1 MNNTIK
7 NVVMFSTGFV
17 TGFVTSN
24 VINKIVKTHKDKKE
38 SK

>member
-7 NVVMFSTGFV
+7 TIVMFGAGAV
-17 TGFVTSN
+17 TGFVTSK

>member
-24 VINKIVKTHKDKKE
+24 VINKIVKTHKDKKG

>member
-7 NVVMFSTGFV
+7 NVVMFGTGFA
-17 TGFVTSN
+17 TGFATSN
-24 VINKIVKTHKDKKE
+24 IISKIVKAHKDKKE

>member
-7 NVVMFSTGFV
+7 NVVMFGTGFV
-17 TGFVTSN
+17 TGFVTSK
-24 VINKIVKTHKDKKE
+24 VINKIVKAHKDKKE

>member
-7 NVVMFSTGFV
+7 TVVVFGAGVV
-17 TGFVTSN
+17 TGFVTSK
-24 VINKIVKTHKDKKE
+24 VIDKIVKTHKDKKE

>member
-7 NVVMFSTGFV
+7 NIVMFGTGFA
-17 TGFVTSN
+17 TGFATSN
-24 VINKIVKTHKDKKE
+24 IISKIVKAHKDKKE

>member
-7 NVVMFSTGFV
+7 NVVVFGTGFV